1 MGIRNPISSWGN
13 DTIGVAYRETLR
25 KTKESNPVPF
35 GEERLTPSEGRARF
49 DGMTGPERHRLIA
62 EKGEVEVLKMLRGG

>member
-1 MGIRNPISSWGN
+1 MSDKNPISSWGN
-13 DTIGVAYRETLR
+13 DTIGVAYREQLR
-25 KTKESNPVPF
+25 KTKKSNAVPF

-49 DGMTGPERHRLIA
+49 DGMTGPERQRFIA

>member
-1 MGIRNPISSWGN
+1 MAERNPISDWGN

-35 GEERLTPSEGRARF
+35 GEERLTPKEGRARF
-49 DGMTGPERHRLIA
+49 DGMTAPERQHLIA
-62 EKGEVEVLKMLRGG
+62 QKGEAEVIRMLRGG